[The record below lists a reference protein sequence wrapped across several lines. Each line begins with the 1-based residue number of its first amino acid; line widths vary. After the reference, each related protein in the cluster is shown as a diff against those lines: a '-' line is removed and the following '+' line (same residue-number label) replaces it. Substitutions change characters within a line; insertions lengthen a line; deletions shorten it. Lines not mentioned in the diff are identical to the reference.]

1 MNYKEAISLI
11 DDYVNDDGP
20 CLVVCHEAAEAMT
33 VLDTKVKELE
43 ADLLTAGEIIID
55 LTNASEAFNEA
66 IQFALDDDEPRTFLS
81 YWNEGEWDVL
91 RRDWPEFTIH
101 KSLNEEIK

>member
-1 MNYKEAISLI
+1 MIESCFKDKPEVMQDVTPGMWFGLQ
-11 DDYVNDDGP
+11 D
-20 CLVVCHEAAEAMT
+20 
-33 VLDTKVKELE
+33 KVTELE

-66 IQFALDDDEPRTFLS
+66 IQFALETDEPKTFLS

>member
-1 MNYKEAISLI
+1 MTELADRIDELEADL
-11 DDYVNDDGP
+11 
-20 CLVVCHEAAEAMT
+20 
-33 VLDTKVKELE
+33 KVHHSYIVGYRRAVTELE
-43 ADLLTAGEIIID
+43 ADLLTAGEIIIE

-66 IQFALDDDEPRTFLS
+66 IQFALETDEPKTFLS
-81 YWNEGEWDVL
+81 YWNVGEWDVL